1 MSDYMKK
8 GAAKAGAKFGSAIVK
23 PKKVDTT
30 PGRFKKGR
38 RSGNIGNRQLLDKYV
53 HLDRTFNILKEGNLT
68 QKKHNQLLQVAEMR
82 EMYKEYVETAFKR
95 PIEEVLESHIKE
107 NITGYGI
114 PEDIEKMQK
123 DANWKLTPP
132 SDTALEHWSY
142 DEHGNKVPISIED
155 AKKLQT
161 KIDTERKSR
170 ENKVSTAP
178 STNLMDDLSEDF
190 FINTLTGQPI
200 NAAVDIF
207 NTLKEHGK
215 LDFLSPSPEGEK

>member
-1 MSDYMKK
+1 
-8 GAAKAGAKFGSAIVK
+8 
-23 PKKVDTT
+23 
-30 PGRFKKGR
+30 
-38 RSGNIGNRQLLDKYV
+38 
-53 HLDRTFNILKEGNLT
+53 
-68 QKKHNQLLQVAEMR
+68 
-82 EMYKEYVETAFKR
+82 
-95 PIEEVLESHIKE
+95 
-107 NITGYGI
+107 
-114 PEDIEKMQK
+114 MQK